1 VPAYCTCGTQLVED
15 ARFCHKCGRPTR
27 EEFNEPEATAEAAPP
42 PLPAPPP
49 SALPEIGFQNKIAVR
64 IGLLLAGPMYVLIN
78 FLVILPAGMFFAF
91 MGLFATGLLSVIMYR
106 QRTGAGISVM
116 SGARMGWIVG
126 LFVFLIA
133 LIIMTFVFAMAS
145 TGDIASNM
153 QEQLKRQGQSGEEVQ
168 RVLEFLS
175 NPAAILMLVAMVFL
189 MMTTVPSLGGALG
202 AKLLD
207 SSKEPGS

>member
-1 VPAYCTCGTQLVED
+1 
-15 ARFCHKCGRPTR
+15 
-27 EEFNEPEATAEAAPP
+27 
-42 PLPAPPP
+42 
-49 SALPEIGFQNKIAVR
+49 
-64 IGLLLAGPMYVLIN
+64 MYVLIN